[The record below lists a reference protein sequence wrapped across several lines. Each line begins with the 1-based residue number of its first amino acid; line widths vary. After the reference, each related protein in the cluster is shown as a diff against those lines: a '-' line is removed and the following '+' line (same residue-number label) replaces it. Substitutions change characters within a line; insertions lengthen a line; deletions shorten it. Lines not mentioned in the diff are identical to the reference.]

1 MGKLNF
7 GRLAQLIAWASMA
20 FIAYATL
27 TRVGFVYAIYYRLAP
42 FLMHI
47 GIRKYAA
54 IEHFGAF
61 AVFGA
66 LFSVAYPKRVV
77 TICCVVFG
85 AAIVLELAQTMTP
98 DRHGTV
104 IDAIQKLA
112 GGTFGILAVKF
123 ALSFWH
129 RRHPAQAAAITSSTQ
144 S

>member
-1 MGKLNF
+1 MGKLSF
-7 GRLAQLIAWASMA
+7 SRLAQLMAWASMA

-27 TRVGFVYAIYYRLAP
+27 TRVGFVYAIYYKLAP

-54 IEHFGAF
+54 IEHFVAF

-66 LFSVAYPKRVV
+66 LFSIAYPKRVV

-104 IDAIQKLA
+104 IDAIQKVS
-112 GGTFGILAVKF
+112 GGAFGILAAK
-123 ALSFWH
+123 LSLYFWH
-129 RRHPAQAAAITSSTQ
+129 RRHPGQAAAITSSTQ
-144 S
+144 G